1 MGKFQALFLCQQ
13 PTFGTAK
20 VPRPDGP
27 VTCTC
32 KSDFLVLAEGW
43 GATTVFLAMYFYT
56 DLGSLASARS
66 LIYYHGTRPSTV
78 ALASH

>member
-20 VPRPDGP
+20 VQRPDGP
-27 VTCTC
+27 V

-43 GATTVFLAMYFYT
+43 GATTVLLAIYFYT

-66 LIYYHGTRPSTV
+66 LIYYHGTRPRSGTV

>member
-27 VTCTC
+27 V
-32 KSDFLVLAEGW
+32 FAEGW
-43 GATTVFLAMYFYT
+43 GASTVLLAIYFYT